1 MSSRLRVALISKREQ
16 SRHARARLGRH
27 ATRRVSSETQLN
39 RREPV
44 QRSQA
49 LFNGVEN
56 WTGDHLSIKELRFS
70 GESSCVVVINCS
82 SPTST
87 ITVRGLNFSQ
97 YQSAFH
103 LTTPKGT
110 PFGATTTTTTLL
122 AFYLTEQMNNN
133 EKN

>member
-1 MSSRLRVALISKREQ
+1 MSSRMRVALISKREQ

-39 RREPV
+39 RCEPV

-56 WTGDHLSIKELRFS
+56 WTGDHLSIKELRFP
-70 GESSCVVVINCS
+70 GESSCVVVINCT

-97 YQSAFH
+97 YLSAFH

-110 PFGATTTTTTLL
+110 PFGATTTLL
-122 AFYLTEQMNNN
+122 AFYLTEQMRNN